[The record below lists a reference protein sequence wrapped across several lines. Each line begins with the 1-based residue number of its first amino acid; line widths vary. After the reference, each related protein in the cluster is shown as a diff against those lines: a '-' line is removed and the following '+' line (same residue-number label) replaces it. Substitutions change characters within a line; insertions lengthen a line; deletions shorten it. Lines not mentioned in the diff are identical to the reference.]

1 MFLYLSYR
9 HEVVLVA
16 AAVPTT
22 VTCRSTKEQSES
34 ELCNSVSDYY
44 DPAIGL
50 TVNRVN
56 DTPSAAGSNT
66 PCSN

>member
-22 VTCRSTKEQSES
+22 VTFRSTKEQSES

-50 TVNRVN
+50 TVN